1 MVPAG
6 SKNTE
11 SIVSSALALFKKEG
25 YINVTVSD
33 ICREAGVPRS
43 SFYSIFAGKD
53 EIITHLVRSL
63 KDDYQSAFR
72 DLMGAENDLD
82 RIWMLYDRY
91 LGLAMDFGPD
101 LTATLLS
108 LELQK
113 PMGLFELF
121 DSFNEWFVVL
131 IRNCQK
137 SGLIR
142 NRSRPEDIVTLG
154 VRIAVGA
161 AFEWCHCGGSFDL
174 RETALCEHE
183 LLYDVP
189 PEFRRKKRDS

>member
-1 MVPAG
+1 MPAAG

-11 SIVSSALALFKKEG
+11 SIVEAALALFKSRG
-25 YINVTVSD
+25 YVNVTVSD
-33 ICREAGVPRS
+33 ICRAAGVPRS

-53 EIITHLVRSL
+53 EIITYLVRSL
-63 KDDYQSAFR
+63 KDDYKSALAEF
-72 DLMGAENDLD
+72 MGAENDLD
-82 RIWMLYDRY
+82 RIWMLYERY
-91 LGLAMDFGPD
+91 LGLATEFGPD

-121 DSFNEWFVVL
+121 DSFNEWFAVL

-161 AFEWCHCGGSFDL
+161 AFEWCHSGGAFDL

-189 PEFRRKKRDS
+189 PEYRRKKG

>member
-1 MVPAG
+1 MQPAG

-11 SIVSSALALFKKEG
+11 SIVEAALALFKKDG
-25 YINVTVSD
+25 YIDVTVSD

-53 EIITHLVRSL
+53 EIITFLVRSL
-63 KDDYQSAFR
+63 KDDYRSAFR
-72 DLMGAENDLD
+72 DFMEADNDLE

-91 LGLAMDFGPD
+91 LGLAMDFGPE

-131 IRNCQK
+131 IRSCQK

-142 NRSRPEDIVTLG
+142 NQSRPEDIVTLG

-161 AFEWCHCGGSFDL
+161 AFEWCHSGGAFDL
-174 RETALCEHE
+174 RETAISEHE

-189 PEFRRKKRDS
+189 PELRRH